1 LKHEKKI
8 KMKNI
13 PFSIPTNTLYA
24 GLQGPEVKRIN
35 QLLTGLNFQV
45 GGATSIYGPNTKDA
59 ITKFQRINNFPIT
72 GIADR
77 ITIDALQ
84 LQFKLNI
91 FQSNIKTKQHGKG

>member
-1 LKHEKKI
+1 MLI
-8 KMKNI
+8 RTI
-13 PFSIPTNTLYA
+13 SIPTKILYS
-24 GLQGPEVKRIN
+24 GLQGHEVKRIN
-35 QLLTGLNFQV
+35 QLLTGLNFTV
-45 GGATSIYGPNTKDA
+45 GGSTSIYGPNTKDA
-59 ITKFQRINNFPIT
+59 IMGFQRANNIPIT